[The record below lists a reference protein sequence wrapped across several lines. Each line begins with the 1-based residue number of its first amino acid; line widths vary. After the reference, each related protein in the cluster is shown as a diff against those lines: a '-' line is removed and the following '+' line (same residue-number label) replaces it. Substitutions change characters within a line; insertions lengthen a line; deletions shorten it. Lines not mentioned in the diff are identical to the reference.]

1 MTSKL
6 ENMTPLYLGFQAED
20 DDDDDDD
27 RNVNIKLHS
36 PGA

>member
-20 DDDDDDD
+20 DDDDDD